1 MTTVLLIR
9 HGRTTANATG
19 VLAGWT
25 PGITLDDRG
34 REQARALA
42 DRLADVPVS
51 TAVVSPLERTQ
62 ETADIILAGRDA
74 VARHLDDRVGECHY
88 GAWTGLPLKQLAR
101 DPLWK
106 VVQSHP
112 SAAVFPEGESL
123 PAMQHRA
130 VSCVREWNRALGPNS
145 VYAVVSHGDVIKAIL
160 ADALGLHLDHFQR
173 ISVDPCSLSVVRYT
187 DQRPFV
193 ERMNDTGG
201 GLTGLIP
208 SKGSRSRRRS
218 DAVVGGGAGA

>member
-34 REQARALA
+34 REQAHALGQ
-42 DRLADVPVS
+42 RLADVPL
-51 TAVVSPLERTQ
+51 TAAVVSPLERTQ
-62 ETADIILAGRDA
+62 ETADIVLGGRDS
-74 VARHLDDRVGECHY
+74 VTRHVDDRVGECHY
-88 GAWTGLPLKQLAR
+88 GTWTGQPLKGLAR

-112 SAAVFPEGESL
+112 SAAVFPEGEAMA
-123 PAMQHRA
+123 AMQHRA
-130 VSCVREWNRALGPNS
+130 VSCVRDWNRSLGPDA
-145 VYAVVSHGDVIKAIL
+145 VYGVVSHGDVIKAIL

-173 ISVDPCSLSVVRYT
+173 ISVDPCSLSVVHYT

-201 GLTGLIP
+201 SLAGLVP
-208 SKGSRSRRRS
+208 KKGRRSRRRS
-218 DAVVGGGAGA
+218 DAAVGGGAGA